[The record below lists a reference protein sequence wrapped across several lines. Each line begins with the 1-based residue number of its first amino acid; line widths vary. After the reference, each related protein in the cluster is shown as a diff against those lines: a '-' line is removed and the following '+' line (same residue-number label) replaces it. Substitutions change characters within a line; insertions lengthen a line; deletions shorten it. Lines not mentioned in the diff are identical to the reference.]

1 MIACSKGSLAI
12 DSNAWR
18 SPTNT
23 TTATIRITKNLANA
37 LSNSV
42 KACIENMRLIPD
54 SGFMR
59 LNFGCS
65 RLPENRK
72 PPSMIGATKEITNS
86 RMSTGCT
93 AQIAILPEASKNAPM
108 ARSSTIM
115 SRVRLKFM
123 RITLRS
129 VSAKYP
135 PNISRPPAPARVT
148 ATVFNSLERA
158 ISPFSRALRLR
169 FSVGSSVLS

>member
-65 RLPENRK
+65 RLPENTK
-72 PPSMIGATKEITNS
+72 PPSAIGATNEITNS
-86 RMSTGCT
+86 KISTGCT
-93 AQIAILPEASKNAPM
+93 AQIAILPEASRNAPID
-108 ARSSTIM
+108 RSSTMI

-123 RITLRS
+123 RIRFSS
-129 VSAKYP
+129 VSARCP
-135 PNISRPPAPARVT
+135 PNISRPPAPASVT
-148 ATVFNSLERA
+148 ATVFSSLERA
-158 ISPFSRALRLR
+158 TSPFSRASRLR